1 MFGLYIKPALVAILG
16 STAAAAALGIPEE
29 NPVVPPSTD
38 QDGDTMVLMNALER
52 IVAATQQS
60 YVATYNDIAVR
71 AAGITIG
78 VSASRRGALWG
89 ALINPDALVDASV
102 LETVSVPTAA
112 DDAAAETTETSGA
125 PATTTA
131 AAEGE
136 AEGEGADETTS
147 APLVHA
153 VSSTFGQ
160 LAPVQIE
167 IGAPDENDLRLIINI
182 ETPYLNSMIYEYM
195 GACPV

>member
-1 MFGLYIKPALVAILG
+1 M
-16 STAAAAALGIPEE
+16 
-29 NPVVPPSTD
+29 
-38 QDGDTMVLMNALER
+38 
-52 IVAATQQS
+52 
-60 YVATYNDIAVR
+60 
-71 AAGITIG
+71 
-78 VSASRRGALWG
+78 WG

-136 AEGEGADETTS
+136 AQGQGADETTS

-195 GACPV
+195 GACPA